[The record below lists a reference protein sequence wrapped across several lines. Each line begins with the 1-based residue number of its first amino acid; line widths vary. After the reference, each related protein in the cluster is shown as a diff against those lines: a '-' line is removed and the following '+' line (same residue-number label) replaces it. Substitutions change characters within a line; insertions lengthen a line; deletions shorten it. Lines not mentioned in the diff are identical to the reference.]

1 MSAQHVEL
9 SRVNKVVS
17 IVHDIKASLRDYETK
32 AQVFNKRERLFG
44 SEESEYQALASI
56 IKEFE
61 PYASL
66 WTTAA
71 DWQKWQARGRRPH
84 PPQLRRIARASPV
97 REPPRPTGWRRRE
110 RPVTS
115 GVTHR
120 AVAPFRPRSASGS
133 TAPSTHSCQTRSR
146 SPS

>member
-44 SEESEYQALASI
+44 AEESEYQALASI

-66 WTTAA
+66 WTIAA
-71 DWQKWQARGRRPH
+71 DWQKWQARAREARIRPSFAAL
-84 PPQLRRIARASPV
+84 PAP
-97 REPPRPTGWRRRE
+97 
-110 RPVTS
+110 
-115 GVTHR
+115 
-120 AVAPFRPRSASGS
+120 APFANRPAQPAGAAEN
-133 TAPSTHSCQTRSR
+133 AP
-146 SPS
+146 